1 MFDIT
6 KQYATDTAAI
16 HLKGLDGEPLYD
28 EGKPVQIVIY
38 GPGSQAHAQMKA
50 RQTNRILKRM
60 EENDGKMKAAPFEQQ
75 EIETAEDLASITV
88 SFENLVY
95 PPAQELTGTE
105 KFKMLYLDRKLGFIT
120 QQVVKASG
128 EWGNFKSAAKSA
140 SETSSAS
147 TSNI

>member
-6 KQYATDTAAI
+6 TQFAADTAAI
-16 HLKGLDGEPLYD
+16 HLKGLDGEPLYYD
-28 EGKPVQIVIY
+28 NKPVQIVIH

-60 EENDGKMKAAPFEQQ
+60 NDNDGKMKVAPFEEQ

-88 SFENLVY
+88 AFENLVY
-95 PPAQELTGTE
+95 PPAQDLTGTE

-120 QQVVKASG
+120 QQVAKASG
-128 EWGNFKSAAKSA
+128 EWGNFKSGAKSV
-140 SETSSAS
+140 SETAS
-147 TSNI
+147 PSM